1 MHKRSVGECIKGQQE
16 NCRQQQQKCLSTAVQ
31 QQPDLMWLPLQAMA
45 RVSPRLSPLLRGC
58 KQNREHWLEEAKRK
72 HQEMQRDVEKH
83 AGEERAENKNKDRR
97 ESTPS

>member
-1 MHKRSVGECIKGQQE
+1 MHKRSAGE
-16 NCRQQQQKCLSTAVQ
+16 LSTTNSNKNASAQLSQ